1 MPTYLFFQTAAR
13 KAREA
18 ADADGVTRYVI
29 HRSALDCGDPAGFAV
44 VDGYDLAT
52 FDVDVRDEEILF
64 ATD

>member
-1 MPTYLFFQTAAR
+1 MNMHELYVSARRAAR
-13 KAREA
+13 LA
-18 ADADGVTRYVI
+18 AEDDGNTRYVI
-29 HRSALDCGDPAGFAV
+29 HRSTLDFGNPAGFAV

>member
-1 MPTYLFFQTAAR
+1 MATYLLFQTAAC
-13 KAREA
+13 KARAA

-29 HRSALDCGDPAGFAV
+29 QRSALDCGDPAGFVV

-52 FDVDVRDEEILF
+52 FDIDVRDEEILF